1 MLPPYLYNTTAYP
14 HDRIL
19 PSNQPQ
25 DDKLELNRLQQELAD
40 RRREQDRRS
49 AKTAVKRKIR
59 QEVAEGKRG
68 EYHLKRREKKRL
80 ELEARFD
87 NLRKSGGDAAVDK
100 AIAKRRKKAAAKDR
114 RLMPRLDDDF
124 KPKGYAKA

>member
-1 MLPPYLYNTTAYP
+1 M
-14 HDRIL
+14 
-19 PSNQPQ
+19 
-25 DDKLELNRLQQELAD
+25 
-40 RRREQDRRS
+40 
-49 AKTAVKRKIR
+49 
-59 QEVAEGKRG
+59 AEGKRG